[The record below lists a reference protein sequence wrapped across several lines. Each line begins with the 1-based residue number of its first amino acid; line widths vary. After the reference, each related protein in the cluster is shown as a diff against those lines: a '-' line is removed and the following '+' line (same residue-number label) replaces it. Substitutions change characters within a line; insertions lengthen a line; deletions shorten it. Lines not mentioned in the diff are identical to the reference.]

1 MKRPVP
7 DGVTSIYSQDYI
19 QKHRP
24 KRKNRSRHQKK
35 QVAPKVA
42 GDSFEGKTR
51 QHFEIKGKSEIWLVI

>member
-7 DGVTSIYSQDYI
+7 DGVTSIYSEDYI
-19 QKHRP
+19 QNTDQNVKIAPDIR
-24 KRKNRSRHQKK
+24 KK

-51 QHFEIKGKSEIWLVI
+51 QNFEIKGKTEVWLVI